1 MKKISFSSLLL
12 IGLSGVVLGAPHQ
25 ITPESGLAQIVFVPS
40 TDAMLVSLTSRA
52 SIVNPANCSTT
63 DSGYATHPSDSGR
76 SLYHDFL
83 REAYFQVYSVK
94 LLISGTSCAL
104 NRPRIIGVI
113 PGTVI
118 ID

>member
-1 MKKISFSSLLL
+1 MKLVFFSSLLI
-12 IGLSGVVLGAPHQ
+12 IGLLEPAVGAPHQ
-25 ITPESGLAQIVFVPS
+25 FTLERGIAQIVFEP
-40 TDAMLVSLTSRA
+40 TKDAVLVTLNDRSSP
-52 SIVNPANCSTT
+52 VNPANCSNA

-83 REAYFQVYSVK
+83 RDAYFQGYAVR
-94 LLISGTSCAL
+94 LLISGSSCAL
-104 NRPRIIGVI
+104 NRPRIIGVE